1 MALLKVYDDIMNEND
16 AVGFFGDR
24 QDAFTASRLT
34 DFLQETTDTEIE
46 GHLHCRGGSVSE
58 GYTCHDLLTHSGKKI
73 TMVVDGVCASIT
85 TVLLMAAPKES
96 RKMYPNSQLLVHEPY
111 IPPYTLADSYTASD
125 LAKMAMQ
132 LESETNRL
140 VDFYVQNT
148 GADREE
154 LMQLVKAETYLNAT
168 EALRLGFVGEILQP
182 TSNSFKDKFKTNY
195 TMENKELN
203 AQMAKHE
210 TLLNKLL
217 KLVGLN
223 PDAVNMDM
231 TDATGAKFTI
241 EKESGAP
248 AVGDVASPDGSYT
261 MEDGTVITIAG
272 GTITEITEPAPGVD
286 AKDKEI
292 ADLKAEI
299 ETLKGANAAAL
310 DAEKAELAAKLTEAN
325 TAIAE
330 AKALHVEL
338 SATKSKFFPE
348 NRQNNEEE
356 PKETATQ
363 KRIKAKQAEIEAR
376 KNK

>member
-16 AVGFFGDR
+16 AVGFFGDK

-34 DFLQETTDTEIE
+34 DFLQDTPDTEIE

-73 TMVVDGVCASIT
+73 TMIVDGICASIS
-85 TVLLMAAPKES
+85 TVVLMAAPKES
-96 RKMYPNSQLLVHEPY
+96 RKMNPNAQLLIHEPY
-111 IPPYTLADSYTASD
+111 IPEYTLADSYTSAD
-125 LAKMAMQ
+125 LSKMAMQ
-132 LESETNRL
+132 LEGETNRL

-154 LMQLVKAETYLNAT
+154 LMNLVKAETYLNAT

-182 TSNSFKDKFKTNY
+182 TSNSFKDKFKTNH

-203 AQMAKHE
+203 AAMAKNE
-210 TLLNKLL
+210 SILNKLL
-217 KLVGLN
+217 KFVGFN

-241 EKESGAP
+241 EKEAGDP
-248 AVGDVASPDGSYT
+248 IVGDVASPDGVYT
-261 MEDGTVITIAG
+261 MEDGTIITIAG
-272 GTITEITEPAPGVD
+272 GVITEITVAEPQMD

-310 DAEKAELAAKLTEAN
+310 DAEKAELTAKLIEAID
-325 TAIAE
+325 AIAK

-338 SATKSKFFPE
+338 SAVKSKFFPE

-356 PKETATQ
+356 PKESEM
-363 KRIKAKQAEIEAR
+363 AKKVRLKKAEIEAR
-376 KNK
+376 AKK